1 MKNNL
6 ANLRD
11 RFMALNRSG
20 SMPLPR
26 IIHVET
32 RSQCNGRC
40 HFCPASVTTDA
51 RPDQLMPETLVDKI
65 VKELADLD
73 YSNRLSFYN
82 NNEPF
87 LDKRIF
93 DFISLARRALPK
105 AYLELKTNGINLTLD
120 SILKIFNSG
129 LDMLYIND
137 YSDKNVHRKNIEEIR
152 QALLSIRRFGI
163 NGGNSHS
170 PRIAIELRD
179 IGEVLGSRAG
189 KSPNKKESVNP
200 YKSKIC
206 LRPCEM
212 MTIDPNG
219 DVSVCSEDYDC
230 SIKMGNITQTTLHQ
244 VWSSE
249 GWTAIR
255 NRLLNGERSCTTS
268 CSKCDYR
275 GHSMELLEEYQV
287 SRPLS
292 ALELGKRSK
301 RFIHRFSLN

>member
-6 ANLRD
+6 AYLRNQFLD
-11 RFMALNRSG
+11 RNKSG

-40 HFCPASVTTDA
+40 HFCPASVTTDT

-65 VKELADLD
+65 VRELADLD

-93 DFISLARRALPK
+93 DFISLARSALPK
-105 AYLELKTNGINLTLD
+105 AYLELKTNGINLTID

-137 YSDKNVHRKNIEEIR
+137 YSDKNTHRKNIKEIK
-152 QALLSIRRFGI
+152 QALSSIRRFGI
-163 NGGNSHS
+163 NGNNRQS
-170 PRIAIELRD
+170 PRIRIELRD

-189 KSPNKKESVNP
+189 NSPNKKNSINP
-200 YKSKIC
+200 YKSMIC

-212 MTIDPNG
+212 MAIDPNG

-244 VWSSE
+244 VWNSE
-249 GWTAIR
+249 GWTVIR
-255 NRLLNGERSCTTS
+255 NRLLHGERSCTTS
-268 CSKCDYR
+268 CSKCDFR
-275 GHSMELLEEYQV
+275 GYSMELLEEYQV
-287 SRPLS
+287 SRLLS
-292 ALELGKRSK
+292 TLELRKRS
-301 RFIHRFSLN
+301 RQFIHRYFS

>member
-1 MKNNL
+1 M
-6 ANLRD
+6 
-11 RFMALNRSG
+11 S
-20 SMPLPR
+20 
-26 IIHVET
+26 
-32 RSQCNGRC
+32 
-40 HFCPASVTTDA
+40 
-51 RPDQLMPETLVDKI
+51 ETLVDKI

-120 SILKIFNSG
+120 SILDIFNSG

-137 YSDKNVHRKNIEEIR
+137 YSDKNVHRKNIEDIR
-152 QALLSIRRFGI
+152 QALSSIRRFGI
-163 NGGNSHS
+163 NGGNSQS

-212 MTIDPNG
+212 MAIDPNG

-292 ALELGKRSK
+292 TLELRKRSRK
-301 RFIHRFSLN
+301 FIHRYFS